1 MSYISERSVKSV
13 SRYKPINTIKQ
24 KIIFFRFGQGK
35 VEDKWANE
43 TDKNTEGS
51 FLMALHKGIYIL
63 PSYHFLVSDKK
74 IHLLEAV
81 NISLL
86 RKSLVSV

>member
-35 VEDKWANE
+35 VEDK
-43 TDKNTEGS
+43 
-51 FLMALHKGIYIL
+51 
-63 PSYHFLVSDKK
+63 
-74 IHLLEAV
+74 
-81 NISLL
+81 
-86 RKSLVSV
+86 